1 MSCCPPCHPIC
12 FPSSSLP
19 LPVFASETGP
29 FFFPSAIKQFAPSRA
44 VCVALMALHARAAW
58 PPRARAPSPRGSA
71 GERRRKCSLRAPIYS
86 LKQPDV
92 LHTHVTS
99 ERALRAAIAVAG
111 ALVEAALHGAATGRG
126 PRNTRGQQQTA
137 AAAHLESLVK
147 TSGGN
152 LQRVT
157 ARTLSDAG
165 QNVCGDAGLHG
176 GDGGLPANNVE
187 AALPF
192 LTACDG
198 AQRGRYRSEAGS
210 KTDTARSSGTRKR
223 AVHLDQMRNLLRVA
237 HAVGRLQTT
246 RMRG

>member
-1 MSCCPPCHPIC
+1 
-12 FPSSSLP
+12 
-19 LPVFASETGP
+19 
-29 FFFPSAIKQFAPSRA
+29 
-44 VCVALMALHARAAW
+44 
-58 PPRARAPSPRGSA
+58 
-71 GERRRKCSLRAPIYS
+71 
-86 LKQPDV
+86 
-92 LHTHVTS
+92 
-99 ERALRAAIAVAG
+99 
-111 ALVEAALHGAATGRG
+111 
-126 PRNTRGQQQTA
+126 
-137 AAAHLESLVK
+137 LESLVK

-165 QNVCGDAGLHG
+165 QNVCGEAGLHG

>member
-1 MSCCPPCHPIC
+1 VAPPPGPVAPPPPPPPALVPLHP
-12 FPSSSLP
+12 
-19 LPVFASETGP
+19 A
-29 FFFPSAIKQFAPSRA
+29 
-44 VCVALMALHARAAW
+44 VALAKGGASALFARAFNLLPRTARRAS
-58 PPRARAPSPRGSA
+58 PARHEGASAPRGGCCRRRARRSSASWRGN
-71 GERRRKCSLRAPIYS
+71 
-86 LKQPDV
+86 
-92 LHTHVTS
+92 
-99 ERALRAAIAVAG
+99 
-111 ALVEAALHGAATGRG
+111 GAATGRG

-165 QNVCGDAGLHG
+165 QNVCGEAGLHG